1 MKQDDLKNIS
11 NLYEEGL
18 WDRVKAGTSSIAGGL
33 KNVKFLGGTGY
44 AQGAEQAKTKSLMKS
59 FILKMFTDVQKMEQ
73 DLRSYSQ
80 TPERQAVEKKIKS
93 IIRILNKYNP

>member
-1 MKQDDLKNIS
+1 MKKDNLNIS
-11 NLYEEGL
+11 DLYEEGL

-59 FILKMFTDVQKMEQ
+59 FTSKMFLDVQKLEK
-73 DLRSYSQ
+73 DLLSYSQ
-80 TPERQAVEKKIKS
+80 TPERQAVEKKVKS
-93 IIRILNKYNP
+93 IIRILKKYNS